1 MKNKCFKSII
11 SISLIISIMLS
22 LSCPLSVSAAT
33 TSGYIT
39 ESGVRVRSTP
49 TSVPSDNFVTH
60 NGSKILLYYGHNVT
74 ILKTVTSDGDTSHP
88 TWYNIRF
95 TYNGKQYEGYV
106 TAAYVKI
113 NSSGSS
119 GAVILDKVPD
129 IYKTYIDKLS
139 KEHPNWNFVIQDT
152 GIEWSTLFTL
162 DAQCYVGR
170 NLVMKSEP
178 ISYRSTQSGAYVWET
193 DSWISLDAGGWYQAN
208 QQTIAYNM
216 DPRNFFN
223 EKDIFMFESLKF
235 TPSTHT
241 IGGVESII
249 KGSFMDN
256 TQIVNNSGEY
266 VKYSQA
272 YMDAASESGVSP
284 YHLCSRTIQEVG
296 LKGTTATNGKHSQ
309 YPGIYN
315 FYSIHAYQGANPI
328 ANGLAYASGSTAS
341 DSDKVKYG
349 MPWNTPYKAIVG
361 GAKWIGNGYINN
373 NQHTLYYQKFNA
385 VNQKWY
391 HQYMGYVGAPKMEAV
406 RPYKTYNNLG
416 VLDNSFTFIIPYY
429 RNMPVNPCSL
439 PASSNASPNNWLKTL
454 TVDGYSFSFTPSK
467 ISGYS
472 IEVGNS
478 VSKINI
484 KATTV
489 NSKASVTG
497 IGSVSLKEGS
507 NIFNIKVTAENG
519 DVRTYTLQVVRKA
532 TTNVPLKGISL
543 NKSELTLSKGDS
555 QTLTV
560 NYNPS
565 DTTDSKLVTW
575 TTSDKSV
582 CTVENGKI
590 VAVGKGQA
598 TVTAKVGTYTATC
611 RVTVSDSIFVGDVD
625 ANGTVTLADAL
636 MIFKHK
642 SGELTLTGN
651 ALTAADTDKNGK
663 VELQD
668 ALRIFKYKSG
678 EIDSL

>member
-1 MKNKCFKSII
+1 MKSKCLKSII
-11 SISLIISIMLS
+11 SITLIISILLS
-22 LSCPLSVSAAT
+22 LSWSFSVSGAT
-33 TSGYIT
+33 TTGTINA
-39 ESGVRVRSTP
+39 SGVRVRTSP

-60 NGSKILLYYGHNVT
+60 NGNKILLYSGHTVT

-88 TWYNIRF
+88 TWYQVQF
-95 TYNGKQYEGYV
+95 TYSSKQYIGYV
-106 TAAYVKI
+106 SSAYVTT
-113 NSSGSS
+113 GSS
-119 GAVILDKVPD
+119 SSDAVIMDTIPD
-129 IYKTYIDKLS
+129 IYKSYIDKLS
-139 KEHPNWNFVIQDT
+139 KAHPNWKFVVQDT
-152 GIEWSTLFTL
+152 GVEWASLFTL

-170 NLVMKSEP
+170 NVVMKSDP

-193 DSWISLDAGGWYQAN
+193 DTWVSQDAGGWYQAN

-223 EKDIFMFESLKF
+223 EKDIFMFESLKY

-241 IGGVESII
+241 IGGVEAIL

-256 TQIVNNSGEY
+256 TKIANNNGES

-296 LKGTTATNGKHSQ
+296 VNGTTATNGKHSQ

-315 FYSIHAYQGANPI
+315 FYSIHAYQGSNPI

-341 DSDKVKYG
+341 ASDITKYG

-373 NQHTLYYQKFNA
+373 NQHTLYYQKFNS
-385 VNQKWY
+385 VNKKWY
-391 HQYMGYVGAPKMEAV
+391 HQYMGYVGAPKMEAA
-406 RPYKTYNNLG
+406 RPYNTYKNLG
-416 VLDNSFTFIIPYY
+416 VLENSFTFIIPYY
-429 RNMPVNPCSL
+429 RNMPSTPCAL
-439 PASSNASPNNWLKTL
+439 PESNNYSPNNWLKTL
-454 TVDGYSFSFTPSK
+454 TVDGYSFTFSPSQTT
-467 ISGYS
+467 GYS
-472 IEVGNS
+472 INVANS
-478 VSKINI
+478 VNKVNI

-489 NSKASVTG
+489 NSKAKVTG
-497 IGSVSLKEGS
+497 IGTVSLNEGS

-519 DVRTYTLQVVRKA
+519 DIRTYTLQIVRSA
-532 TTNVPLKGISL
+532 SSSVPLKGISL
-543 NKSELTLSKGDS
+543 NKTSLSMFKGDS

-560 NYNPS
+560 SYNPTN
-565 DTTDSKLVTW
+565 TTDSKLVTW
-575 TTSDKSV
+575 TTSNKSV

-598 TVTAKVGTYTATC
+598 TITAKVGNYTATC
-611 RVTVSDSIFVGDVD
+611 SVTVSDNVVVGDVD
-625 ANGTVTLADAL
+625 ADGTVTLTDAL

-642 SGELTLTGN
+642 SGEITLNST

-663 VELQD
+663 VELAD
-668 ALRIFKYKSG
+668 ALRIFKFKSG